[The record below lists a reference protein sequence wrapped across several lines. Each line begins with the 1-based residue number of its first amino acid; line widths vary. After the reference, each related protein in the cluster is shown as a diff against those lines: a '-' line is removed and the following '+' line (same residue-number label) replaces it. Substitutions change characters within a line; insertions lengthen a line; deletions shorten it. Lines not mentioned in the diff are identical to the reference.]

1 MGPCY
6 NAGID
11 RYDSSMV
18 LMEREEFKRRLD
30 DLLEIISDGLA
41 YFTAWQELNSDDS
54 NTIRALNVYRGFF
67 VPAKNGL
74 LWRRLDSCATIRS
87 VDKER

>member
-41 YFTAWQELNSDDS
+41 YFTAWQELNSDWHAPKKDS
-54 NTIRALNVYRGFF
+54 SVS
-67 VPAKNGL
+67 V
-74 LWRRLDSCATIRS
+74 RLESE
-87 VDKER
+87 KWG